1 MDSDRVVPQVIEDE
15 MKDAYLDYSMS
26 VIVGRA
32 LPDARD
38 GLKPVHRRI
47 LFAMHGLGINH
58 KSPYRKS
65 ARIVG
70 EVLGRLHPHGDSA
83 VYDSLVRMAQTFS
96 LRYMLIDGQGN
107 FGSIDGDNAAAMR
120 YTEARQAKI
129 SQELIQDI
137 DKETVDFRENF
148 DGTLMEPVV
157 LPSKFPNLLVNGSTG
172 IAVGMATNIPPHNLK
187 EVCEGVIALINNPE
201 IEILDLLNYVKG
213 PDFPTG
219 GIILGRSGILDAFKT
234 GRGRVIVRSKVHLEE
249 NNRKIVVTEIPYM
262 VNKAVL
268 VEQIADLVKDKK
280 VEGISDLRDESDRK
294 GMRIV
299 IELKRDVD
307 PEFVK
312 TQLFKYTRLQDSFS
326 TLMLAL
332 DKNQPRT
339 LNLKASL
346 ELFLEHRKDVVVRR
360 TKFDLRKAEEK
371 AHILEGLLIALRNI
385 DEVIALIKASESGQ
399 DAKDKL
405 MSKFALSDVQ
415 SQAIL
420 DMRLQ
425 RLAKLESDKI
435 KKEYD
440 ELIEKIKEYREILAS
455 DQKVLEIIKEELREV
470 ADTYG
475 DERRTQISEEEFE
488 DVDMEDLIEE
498 EDVVVTLSN
507 TGYVKR
513 ASLDNYKIQ
522 KRGGVGIIGTE
533 NKEDDFTT
541 NLFVANTHSYL
552 LIFTDAG
559 SIYWLK
565 VYKVPE
571 GSRYSKGKPII
582 NLIEKEKDEKITS
595 IIPVRDFDPEK
606 FLFMATEKGVIKKTS
621 LEAYSRPRRNGI
633 RAINLDEDDKVV
645 SVILTD
651 GSKQILIG
659 TRRGIA
665 CKFNETDA
673 RPIGRTSRGVRGI
686 NLSEDD
692 KVVDMIIVDDETQ
705 VLTLSENGYGKQT
718 NAAEYRLINRG
729 GKGVRNL
736 NVTSK
741 TGNVV
746 SVKAVSGS
754 EQLMLITRKGMIVRT
769 KVDDISIIGRN
780 TQGVRV
786 VRLRED
792 DKLISCAKLILED
805 AESEEL

>member
-1 MDSDRVVPQVIEDE
+1 
-15 MKDAYLDYSMS
+15 
-26 VIVGRA
+26 
-32 LPDARD
+32 
-38 GLKPVHRRI
+38 
-47 LFAMHGLGINH
+47 
-58 KSPYRKS
+58 
-65 ARIVG
+65 
-70 EVLGRLHPHGDSA
+70 
-83 VYDSLVRMAQTFS
+83 
-96 LRYMLIDGQGN
+96 MLID
-107 FGSIDGDNAAAMR
+107 
-120 YTEARQAKI
+120 
-129 SQELIQDI
+129 I
-137 DKETVDFRENF
+137 DKKTVKFVENF
-148 DGTLMEPVV
+148 DGSLKEPSV
-157 LPSKFPNLLVNGSTG
+157 LPAKIPNLLINGTSG

-187 EVCEGVIALINNPE
+187 EVCQGVIELIDNPDIDVLE
-201 IEILDLLNYVKG
+201 LLNTVKG

-234 GRGRVIVRSKVHLEE
+234 GRGRVVVRSKVHLE
-249 NNRKIVVTEIPYM
+249 NDGRKIVVTEIPYM
-262 VNKAVL
+262 VNKATL

-299 IELKRDVD
+299 IELKKDVD
-307 PEFVK
+307 AEFIK

-339 LNLKASL
+339 LNLKQSL

-371 AHILEGLLIALRNI
+371 AHVLEGLLVALRNI

-405 MSKFALSDVQ
+405 MSNYALSEVQ

-440 ELIEKIKEYREILAS
+440 ELIEKIKEYKEILAS
-455 DQKVLEIIKEELREV
+455 EQKVLEIIKDELREV
-470 ADTYG
+470 SETYG
-475 DERRTQISEEEFE
+475 DDRKTEISEQEFE
-488 DVDMEDLIEE
+488 NIDLEDLIEE

-507 TGYVKR
+507 SGYVKR
-513 ASLDNYKIQ
+513 TSLDNYKVQ

-541 NLFVANTHSYL
+541 SLFVANTHSYL
-552 LIFTDAG
+552 LIFTDKG
-559 SIYWLK
+559 SMYWLK
-565 VYKVPE
+565 VYKIPE
-571 GSRYSKGKPII
+571 GSRYSKGRPII
-582 NLIEKEKDEKITS
+582 NLIEKEKEEKITS
-595 IIPVRDFDPEK
+595 IIPVRDFDPDK
-606 FLFMATEKGVIKKTS
+606 FLFMATEQGVVKKTS

-633 RAINLDEDDKVV
+633 RAINLDDGDRVV

-659 TRRGIA
+659 TRNGLA

-686 NLSEDD
+686 GLRDD
-692 KVVDMIIVDDETQ
+692 DLVVGMIIVDDETQ
-705 VLTLSENGYGKQT
+705 VLTLAENGFGKQT
-718 NAAEYRLINRG
+718 NASEYRLINRG

-736 NVTSK
+736 NVTGK
-741 TGNVV
+741 TGKVV

-754 EQLMLITRKGMIVRT
+754 EQLMLITRRGMIVRT
-769 KVDDISIIGRN
+769 SVSDISVIGRN

-792 DKLISCAKLILED
+792 DKLIGCAKLVLDE
-805 AESEEL
+805 EEEL